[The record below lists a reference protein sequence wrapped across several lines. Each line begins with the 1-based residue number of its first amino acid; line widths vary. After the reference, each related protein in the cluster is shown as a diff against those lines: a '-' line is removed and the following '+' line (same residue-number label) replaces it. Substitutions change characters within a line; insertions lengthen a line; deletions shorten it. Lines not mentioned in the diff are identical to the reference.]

1 MGWHRGSIAGSALV
15 LTLLAGCAGSTS
27 GGDDPSKDASGSGSS
42 STSSNS
48 SGSSDS
54 PSVPPGTTQV
64 TLAASGDL
72 LAHASVIE
80 SAEENAKGKGY
91 DFVPM
96 FANVRKDL
104 SAADLALCHM
114 ETPLSPDDTNLTRDG
129 VLVFN
134 SPHELATA
142 AAKVGYDGCDFAS
155 NHTWDRGRQGV
166 ADTRQVLTDNGL
178 GYAGPAVKDS
188 PDRRRATYDVGDAT
202 VAQLAYTYTL
212 YNDGSPTT
220 TVPPEAPSTGHNLW
234 PKVGTEGI
242 LSDAR
247 AAKKDGADFVV
258 VSMHWGM
265 EYQTEPTQQQREM
278 ARTLLESDAVD
289 LILGTHV
296 HVVQPCE
303 TINGKTVFYGM
314 GNFLSN
320 QSPKTASSLRTET
333 QEGLYATVTLREKD
347 GKVTSSKATY
357 QPTRVNLEGHVIEKA
372 TPKQHPKTYERV
384 TDTMGSLGK
393 GACEA
398 KPAS

>member
-1 MGWHRGSIAGSALV
+1 
-15 LTLLAGCAGSTS
+15 
-27 GGDDPSKDASGSGSS
+27 
-42 STSSNS
+42 
-48 SGSSDS
+48 
-54 PSVPPGTTQV
+54 
-64 TLAASGDL
+64 
-72 LAHASVIE
+72 
-80 SAEENAKGKGY
+80 
-91 DFVPM
+91 
-96 FANVRKDL
+96 
-104 SAADLALCHM
+104 
-114 ETPLSPDDTNLTRDG
+114 
-129 VLVFN
+129 
-134 SPHELATA
+134 
-142 AAKVGYDGCDFAS
+142 FAS

-166 ADTRQVLTDNGL
+166 ADTRKVLTENDL

-320 QSPKTASSLRTET
+320 QSPKTASALRTET

-357 QPTRVNLEGHVIEKA
+357 QPTRVNLDGHVIEKA
-372 TPKQHPKTYERV
+372 TPKQHPKTYDR
-384 TDTMGSLGK
+384 
-393 GACEA
+393 
-398 KPAS
+398 